1 MSLVII
7 LISDIILSFWQ
18 VMRFHG
24 SPLDKE
30 QMKHQL
36 RRAFLPK
43 YQPPGGI
50 PEDERIDVVITT
62 YT

>member
-1 MSLVII
+1 
-7 LISDIILSFWQ
+7 
-18 VMRFHG
+18 MRFHG
-24 SPLDKE
+24 TAPEKE
-30 QMKHQL
+30 EMKYLL

-43 YQPPGGI
+43 YQPVGGI

>member
-1 MSLVII
+1 
-7 LISDIILSFWQ
+7 
-18 VMRFHG
+18 MRFHG

-30 QMKHQL
+30 EMKQRL

-43 YQPPGGI
+43 YQPIGGI
-50 PEDERIDVVITT
+50 MEDERVDVVITT

>member
-1 MSLVII
+1 MVDCCCAIHVVIA
-7 LISDIILSFWQ
+7 WRQ

-24 SPLDKE
+24 SAADRDE
-30 QMKHQL
+30 MKYQL

-43 YQPPGGI
+43 YQPVGGV